1 MRLMHVKGLARGLQ
15 IAIVE
20 QKVPIADRQWEVELL
35 LKLVLEVDEAE
46 EKQPY
51 EGKEDVPG

>member
-20 QKVPIADRQWEVELL
+20 NKTPIAERQWEIELL
-35 LKLVLEVDEAE
+35 FKLILSVEEAE

-51 EGKEDVPG
+51 EGKEDVSG